1 MGFGPVGFRSPFCSV
16 PTQLHSL
23 FGVTGQ
29 KGWDAVLGH
38 GDPSSFSPNPTEWPP
53 HTTETP
59 SHLPAPLCAFSAP
72 NYSRVPQL
80 MEIPHLGGGAVGH
93 IPQWGHS
100 PIGGPHCCP
109 LTPKQLGG
117 GGIPL
122 YSFLSLTYLVWGRG
136 GAHSPPPIQPHFSP
150 PHQTPLLFS
159 PYSSPHTKLFA
170 PPVPLPSGDR
180 MGTELGQ
187 PPPKPPLTPP
197 AHPHSPV
204 LGGVLQNGAGG
215 AQLGDTGTCCP
226 LVAARR
232 NCTPSVGKLRHSPP
246 LSPPPPW
253 GRPQPGGSF
262 RATKGGTE
270 RHPRVPHRNPMG
282 PPSSSHK
289 YPTRTPW
296 TPPQPP
302 YGLPPLHSGA
312 TQHRMGSET
321 PQPPTLTLI
330 LTPPHPHPVVPPFGA
345 RWDEQS
351 QQVARGGAGWHQ
363 RGGGGSGIAVG
374 ARGAASPPSGSST
387 RNVGGRLRPA
397 APWGERGGGGDRAAP
412 LLAPPPSTP
421 PASPASE
428 RLRAKSNGVRC
439 QRHTPVLSCAT
450 APQSGSSAGVSGD
463 GGGGLSRVSRGA
475 GGGDGGG

>member
-38 GDPSSFSPNPTEWPP
+38 EDPSSFSPNPTEWPP
-53 HTTETP
+53 HTTEAP
-59 SHLPAPLCAFSAP
+59 SHLPAPLCALTAP

-93 IPQWGHS
+93 IPQRGHS
-100 PIGGPHCCP
+100 PIGGPHCFP

-117 GGIPL
+117 GGNPTVQLFVPHISGLGP
-122 YSFLSLTYLVWGRG
+122 WG

-159 PYSSPHTKLFA
+159 PHCSPHSKYPKQTFCPKLFA

-197 AHPHSPV
+197 PIPTA
-204 LGGVLQNGAGG
+204 LCWGVLQNGGGG

-232 NCTPSVGKLRHSPP
+232 NCTPSVGKLRHSPLP
-246 LSPPPPW
+246 FPPPLHGAAPSR
-253 GRPQPGGSF
+253 GDPSVLR
-262 RATKGGTE
+262 RGGTE

-282 PPSSSHK
+282 LPSSSYK

-296 TPPQPP
+296 TPP
-302 YGLPPLHSGA
+302 S
-312 TQHRMGSET
+312 
-321 PQPPTLTLI
+321 PPTGY
-330 LTPPHPHPVVPPFGA
+330 PPCT
-345 RWDEQS
+345 
-351 QQVARGGAGWHQ
+351 AGRPSIGWAQ
-363 RGGGGSGIAVG
+363 RP
-374 ARGAASPPSGSST
+374 RSPPS
-387 RNVGGRLRPA
+387 
-397 APWGERGGGGDRAAP
+397 
-412 LLAPPPSTP
+412 
-421 PASPASE
+421 
-428 RLRAKSNGVRC
+428 
-439 QRHTPVLSCAT
+439 
-450 APQSGSSAGVSGD
+450 
-463 GGGGLSRVSRGA
+463 
-475 GGGDGGG
+475 